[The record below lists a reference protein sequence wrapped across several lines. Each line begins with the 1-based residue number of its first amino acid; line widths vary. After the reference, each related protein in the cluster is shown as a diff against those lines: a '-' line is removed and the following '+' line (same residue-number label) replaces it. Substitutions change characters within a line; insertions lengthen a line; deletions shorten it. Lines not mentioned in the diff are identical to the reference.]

1 MRYCVLGEEK
11 AVGRQ
16 PEPTSV
22 PVCSL
27 LDTGSRAEH
36 RGAGMTREN
45 DPGAR
50 PVRTPEQS
58 LNHLQMGFCAFL
70 LGLQTDLL
78 GRAPTGRG

>member
-1 MRYCVLGEEK
+1 MYW
-11 AVGRQ
+11 GRKRQ
-16 PEPTSV
+16 WAGSLSPPA
-22 PVCSL
+22 CLRGSL

-58 LNHLQMGFCAFL
+58 LNCLQMGFCAFL